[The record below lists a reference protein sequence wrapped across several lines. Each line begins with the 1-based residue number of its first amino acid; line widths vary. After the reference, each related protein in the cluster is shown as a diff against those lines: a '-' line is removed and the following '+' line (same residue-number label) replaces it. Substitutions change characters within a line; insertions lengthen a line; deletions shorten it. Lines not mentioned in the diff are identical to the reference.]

1 MELNEL
7 SRRALRKYFEEIIP
21 ALKFPR
27 VTKLINHDGIK
38 FLSTSQT
45 LWYRLVG

>member
-21 ALKFPR
+21 ALKFSR
-27 VTKLINHDGIK
+27 AN
-38 FLSTSQT
+38 
-45 LWYRLVG
+45 